1 VHSLCKSLRIAAAGV
16 EDNFD
21 DRHRFQNG
29 GIRSVDRFRLSVHRL
44 RASQKISVLPFPM
57 LPIEP

>member
-29 GIRSVDRFRLSVHRL
+29 GTRRVDRFRLSVHRCGL
-44 RASQKISVLPFPM
+44 HKNFLSFPSQCF
-57 LPIEP
+57 